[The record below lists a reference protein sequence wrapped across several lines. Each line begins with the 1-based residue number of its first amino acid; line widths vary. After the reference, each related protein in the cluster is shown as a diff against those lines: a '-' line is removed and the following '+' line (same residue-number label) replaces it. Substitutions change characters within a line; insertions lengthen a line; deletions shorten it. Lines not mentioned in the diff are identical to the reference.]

1 MLKKWLWTLL
11 LMLLLLLTL
20 ETYHL
25 DEVEMSDYMNQE
37 ENKTGHI
44 QGWFLGTIILQVW
57 PWAGSGWL
65 PGLGLQTVT
74 FWAISTLT

>member
-1 MLKKWLWTLL
+1 
-11 LMLLLLLTL
+11 MLLLLLTL

-57 PWAGSGWL
+57 PWAGSG
-65 PGLGLQTVT
+65 
-74 FWAISTLT
+74 